1 MMDGNW
7 GSGTWWWMGL
17 VMVAFWGIVVWGI
30 VMLVRRRPESSAPD
44 AQTLLG
50 ERYARGEIDDDEYQR
65 RRETL
70 RR

>member
-7 GSGTWWWMGL
+7 DGGALWWMGL
-17 VMVAFWGIVVWGI
+17 VMVAFWGVVVWAI
-30 VMLVRRRPESSAPD
+30 VMLVRRRPDSSVPD
-44 AQTLLG
+44 VRTLLD
-50 ERYARGEIDDDEYQR
+50 ERYAQGEIDDNEYQH

>member
-7 GSGTWWWMGL
+7 DGGAWWWMAF
-17 VMVAFWGIVVWGI
+17 VVVAFWGIVVWAI
-30 VMLVRRRPESSAPD
+30 VMLVRRRPESSSAD
-44 AQTLLG
+44 ARTLLD
-50 ERYARGEIDDDEYQR
+50 ERYARGEIDDNEYQH